1 MEFQKKMM
9 LKAIDLA
16 IENISHT
23 DGGPFGA
30 VIVREGEILGNGVN
44 RVVCEHDPTSHAEI
58 IAIKVACRA
67 LGSHNLTGS
76 DLFTSCYPCP
86 MCLGAIRWARIE
98 RVFYALTSRDAADMG
113 FADEEFYRM
122 HGIPEDLSHLTMIQI
137 ASEEA
142 LRIKDAWLS
151 KQSRKMY

>member
-1 MEFQKKMM
+1 MEFPRKMM

-16 IENISHT
+16 IENITHS

-30 VIVREGEILGNGVN
+30 VLVRDGEILGVGTN
-44 RVVCEHDPTSHAEI
+44 RVVCDHDPTAHAEI
-58 IAIKVACRA
+58 VAIKNACKA
-67 LGSHNLTGS
+67 LGTHDLTGC
-76 DLFTSCYPCP
+76 DLFTCCYPCP

-98 RVFYALTSRDAADMG
+98 RVFYALTSRDASDMG

-122 HGIPEDLSHLTMIQI
+122 HGLPEDLSHLVMIQI
-137 ASEEA
+137 ASEDA
-142 LRIKDAWLS
+142 LRIKDVWLS

>member
-16 IENISHT
+16 IENISHS

-30 VIVREGEILGNGVN
+30 IIVRDGEILGEGSN
-44 RVVCEHDPTSHAEI
+44 RVVLEQDPTAHAEI
-58 IAIKVACRA
+58 VAIRNACKV
-67 LGSHNLTGS
+67 LGTHNLTGC

-98 RVFYALTSRDAADMG
+98 RVFYALTSRDAAEMG
-113 FADEEFYRM
+113 FSDEEFCRM
-122 HGIPEDLSHLTMIQI
+122 HEIPEDSTCPIMFQV
-137 ASEEA
+137 ASEESS
-142 LRIKDAWLS
+142 RIKDAWLS
-151 KQSRKMY
+151 KRTRKMY